1 LNGVNEQNITKTSTI
16 NQFVSKSSPIPC
28 YLQLKEILKQQIEER
43 LFEVSF
49 PSEREL
55 AEKYHLSR
63 PTVRQALQEL
73 VKEGLIL
80 KRRGQISTVV
90 PAIQMVRDYAQ
101 ELISFS
107 VEMKRKGYEP
117 SSKVLRFETISAPIE
132 IAEKLKINEGEDTIV
147 LERVRYGDGEPFN
160 LGISYLP
167 LKLCPDIL
175 EIDFNQQ
182 SSLHSILKSRYGL
195 DLVMSQES
203 FEPMM
208 PSKKEAQLLNITTRM
223 PLLLMEGITYT
234 ADGIPV
240 EYFLLKFR
248 GDKARFSVR
257 VFRRS

>member
-1 LNGVNEQNITKTSTI
+1 LDDKKEQFKTKVDVVS
-16 NQFVSKSSPIPC
+16 QFVSKTSPVPC
-28 YLQLKEILKQQIEER
+28 YLQLKEILKQQIEEH
-43 LFEVSF
+43 LISSSF

-73 VKEGLIL
+73 VKEGLII

-90 PAIQMVRDYAQ
+90 PPSHMMRDYAQ

-107 VEMKRKGYEP
+107 EEMKRKGFIP
-117 SSKVLRFETISAPIE
+117 SSKVLRFETIPASHE
-132 IAEKLKINEGEDTIV
+132 IAEKLKIKEGEDTV
-147 LERVRYGDGEPFN
+147 LLERVRYGDGEPFN

-167 LKLCPDIL
+167 LKLCPGIFKF
-175 EIDFNQQ
+175 DFNQQ
-182 SSLHSILKSRYGL
+182 PSLHSILKSCYGL

-203 FEPMM
+203 FEPVM
-208 PSKKEAQLLNITTRM
+208 PSKKEAKLLNITTNT
-223 PLLLMEGITYT
+223 PILLMEGITYASNGT
-234 ADGIPV
+234 PV

-257 VFRRS
+257 VFRCS

>member
-1 LNGVNEQNITKTSTI
+1 MDGRNEQIKSKTHAAS
-16 NQFVSKSSPIPC
+16 QFVSKSNPIPC
-28 YLQLKEILKQQIEER
+28 YLQLKEILKQQIGEH
-43 LFEVSF
+43 LFDESF

-73 VKEGLIL
+73 VKEGLII

-90 PAIQMVRDYAQ
+90 PASHMVRDYAQ

-107 VEMKRKGYEP
+107 EEMKRKGYTP
-117 SSKVLRFETISAPIE
+117 TSKVLRFKAIPAPFE
-132 IAEKLKINEGEDTIV
+132 VAEKLKIKEGEDTIL

-167 LKLCPDIL
+167 LKLCPDIF

-182 SSLHSILKSRYGL
+182 SSLHSILKSCYGL

-208 PSKKEAQLLNITTRM
+208 PSKKEAQLLNITTKM

-257 VFRRS
+257 VFRHS